1 MRIFGYEDVKQYNKN
16 KYRLYMKFIVD
27 TYDLETSAD
36 MLEVILE
43 NEYAVVFKDIN
54 PKAPVHLLVVPRQ
67 HVESLNEL
75 DDEVLLGK
83 LMMTVK
89 EAAKKVGLKAYK
101 THINTGKEAGQVV
114 FHLHI
119 HVLGEIK

>member
-1 MRIFGYEDVKQYNKN
+1 MENCIFCKIISGDFGTEFVY
-16 KYRLYMKFIVD
+16 
-27 TYDLETSAD
+27 
-36 MLEVILE
+36 E

-54 PKAPVHLLVVPRQ
+54 PKADIHLLVVPRL

-75 DDEVLLGK
+75 DDENLLGK

-89 EAAKKVGLKAYK
+89 EVTKKLGIKSYRTV
-101 THINTGKEAGQVV
+101 INTGKEAAQEV

-119 HVLGEIK
+119 HILSGCFK